1 LSSDHGQ
8 SVGQVYAE
16 ALFELAL
23 ERGQSESVG
32 TELNLLSELI
42 ETQREFGDFLESP
55 AVDQEH
61 KKKFFQRVFAKKLS
75 ELVTD
80 FLMVLTDKDRLGQ
93 LKAIRKFYSELE
105 ERRAGRI
112 SGELTTA
119 VAVSDKQVAAIAK
132 RIGKVLGKTLSL
144 TSKVDES
151 IIGGMV
157 LTVGDRVADATVRGD
172 LKRFSQRC
180 RERAQEQIYQ

>member
-1 LSSDHGQ
+1 MSSNHGQ

-23 ERGQSESVG
+23 EQGQSESVG

-42 ETQREFGDFLESP
+42 ETDREFSSFLESP
-55 AVDQEH
+55 AVGQEQ
-61 KKKFFQRVFAKKLS
+61 KKRFFQRVFAGKLS

-80 FLMVLTDKDRLGQ
+80 FLMVLTDKYRLGQ
-93 LKAIRKFYSELE
+93 LRAIRKFYSELE
-105 ERRAGRI
+105 DQYAGRI
-112 SGELTTA
+112 CGELTTA
-119 VAVSDKQVAAIAK
+119 VAVDDTQVAAIAN
-132 RIGKVLGKTLSL
+132 RIGKKLGKTLNL

-157 LTVGDRVADATVRGD
+157 LTVGDRIVDATVRGD
-172 LKRFSQRC
+172 LERFSQRC
-180 RERAQEQIYQ
+180 RDRAEEQIYQ